1 MACSDHSYRGSADAE
16 WVEEELVPVMVV
28 VGDPDHL
35 IVSPETPETPEGKGS
50 GAVDNDSEDAWQV
63 ASI

>member
-1 MACSDHSYRGSADAE
+1 MLRRLCYILSLGVAMACSDHSYRGSADAE

-35 IVSPETPETPEGKGS
+35 IVSP
-50 GAVDNDSEDAWQV
+50 
-63 ASI
+63 